1 MSDFDL
7 LYNNMHRTNPK
18 NSKSNEKT
26 VESTSTQ
33 EIQDSQKT
41 ESSPNPF
48 LALFS
53 KLF

>member
-7 LYNNMHRTNPK
+7 LYNNMHRTDPK
-18 NSKSNEKT
+18 KSKSKGKT

-41 ESSPNPF
+41 EISKNPF
-48 LALFS
+48 MALFS

>member
-1 MSDFDL
+1 MSGFDL
-7 LYNNMHRTNPK
+7 LYDNMHRTISK
-18 NSKSNEKT
+18 TSKSKGKS
-26 VESTSTQ
+26 VEGPSPQ

-41 ESSPNPF
+41 ESSKNPF